1 MTHSVCF
8 SATVR
13 LLLHSNSAI
22 NVWVYGYR
30 LREFRETF
38 KHDCLR
44 LPCCRST
51 CCRTCRCYCC
61 EPDDNTQL
69 FVTAAADRT
78 ISRSVYCDNILTDIN
93 TNDCRA
99 EAPGAAI
106 DNRNN
111 HLILQAADDSSSR
124 DANVNLPVTVDNQTP
139 RERFSDLVSDSGIV
153 TSAALTNTQ

>member
-1 MTHSVCF
+1 MLRRNTCMTYYLCVF

-61 EPDDNTQL
+61 QL
-69 FVTAAADRT
+69 DTDINDCQAAPTAAA
-78 ISRSVYCDNILTDIN
+78 IS
-93 TNDCRA
+93 
-99 EAPGAAI
+99 
-106 DNRNN
+106 NRNSCS
-111 HLILQAADDSSSR
+111 HVLQAAADDGSSR
-124 DANVNLPVTVDNQTP
+124 DANLNEPASSVDDQSS

-153 TSAALTNTQ
+153 TGAALTNTQ

>member
-1 MTHSVCF
+1 MTYFCCAF

-78 ISRSVYCDNILTDIN
+78 ISRSVYCDNIVT
-93 TNDCRA
+93 DCRA

-124 DANVNLPVTVDNQTP
+124 DANVNIPATIDTQTP

-153 TSAALTNTQ
+153 TSAALTITQ